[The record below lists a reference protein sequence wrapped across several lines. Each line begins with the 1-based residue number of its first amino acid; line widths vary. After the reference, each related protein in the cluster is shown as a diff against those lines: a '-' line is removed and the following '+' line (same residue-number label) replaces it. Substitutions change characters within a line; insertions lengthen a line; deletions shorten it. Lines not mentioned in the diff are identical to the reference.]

1 MLGFGFT
8 CRPLYCLCGEVPTMI
23 NLVSLTTTIADENL
37 SDVTLSHTMFT
48 SEAILK
54 LFVLSSVLFT
64 SLTSN

>member
-1 MLGFGFT
+1 
-8 CRPLYCLCGEVPTMI
+8 MI